1 MPVVHLVAVVTPPEV
16 EGAAIPLMYALG
28 LLAFLS
34 FVILWG
40 MRVTCVD
47 WVTALLRWFAK
58 HTPSLPFVGNIV
70 GDLTNAIAAGIE
82 DTVGASLSYAAGKFE
97 QSAVFWFHG
106 ANSLVRY
113 LGDSLAWDLA
123 QVTHGFRVL
132 TDSYIPWAVKEGR
145 SVVYKGIDDLGSGFK
160 HITRETEAQLARG
173 IDATNREVQKLW
185 EDIAG
190 IKPAAKA
197 AGAAG
202 AIGATLPLAHGID
215 RVTQKL
221 YDEIQSRLRSVEK
234 EAAAAAVAGVI
245 AHELERKLS
254 FYKCSNTP
262 KLSRIFCRFPSWL
275 LDFLLGAAIEA
286 LTVVELCRIAQGA
299 GVLVHEA
306 LPALELLLLAEGAVC
321 LAGGASFP
329 SAYVAGPHATKT
341 VHLSVV

>member
-1 MPVVHLVAVVTPPEV
+1 MHLLALVAPPEI
-16 EGAAIPLMYALG
+16 EGAAVPLMYALG
-28 LLAFLS
+28 LVSLVCFI
-34 FVILWG
+34 ILWG
-40 MRVTCVD
+40 LRLTCVE
-47 WVTALLRWFAK
+47 WVTALLHWFAK
-58 HTPSLPFVGNIV
+58 HTPSLPVVGNIF
-70 GDLTNAIAAGIE
+70 GDLANLAAAGIE

-113 LGDSLAWDLA
+113 LGDSLAWDLG

-132 TDSYIPWAVKEGR
+132 TESYIPWAVNQGR

-160 HITRETEAQLARG
+160 HITRQTEAALARG
-173 IDATNREVQKLW
+173 IDATNREITKLW
-185 EDIAG
+185 EEIAG
-190 IKPAAKA
+190 IRAGAKA

-202 AIGATLPLAHGID
+202 AIPATIPLVHGID
-215 RVTQKL
+215 RVTN
-221 YDEIQSRLRSVEK
+221 EVWSRIHARLRSLEK
-234 EAAAAAVAGVI
+234 AAALAATAAVVAR
-245 AHELERKLS
+245 ELERKLP

-262 KLSRIFCRFPSWL
+262 RLSRLWCRFPSWL
-275 LDFLLGAAIEA
+275 VDLLLGAAIEA

-329 SAYVAGPHATKT
+329 SAYVAGPGARKI
-341 VHLSVV
+341 VHLSVI